1 MRRRRYFKCFSCSK
15 VAEADENWTSCFQ
28 TSLYLNI
35 RVSHSVHLN
44 SNGQPFSLPSG
55 SSRQDSIQSTDAI
68 EMQSNQVD
76 ESLRWISPIQLV
88 PLIHPL
94 VDSFQFLSFL
104 LFSFFLSF
112 FLLNAIAL
120 IKSIQSNCWNLFNTK
135 MSIEEGS
142 MLIIIIGKTPVG

>member
-15 VAEADENWTSCFQ
+15 VAEADENWPSCFQ